1 MVHEYFFEK
10 YFFLLLWKIQNPKK
24 KRKKKRKKELWI
36 LIISKSLKTPW
47 LLQKNRERT
56 GKFVASYLI
65 FFPNN
70 TEPPVYTRIGYL
82 IFQNH
87 EYEC

>member
-1 MVHEYFFEK
+1 MLDEYFLK
-10 YFFLLLWKIQNPKK
+10 SIFFLVLWKNILKSNKI
-24 KRKKKRKKELWI
+24 KELWI

-65 FFPNN
+65 IFPKKR
-70 TEPPVYTRIGYL
+70 EPSIYPRIGYL

-87 EYEC
+87 EYES